1 MPPTDDALLRAE
13 RQRLAAA
20 FDPVLDE
27 PVPGHL
33 RALLAPAPAPVL
45 DLAAARARRRSL
57 PTWAAWGGMAA
68 TLVWGTL
75 LGTRLAPPATPSAA
89 GLGDLVAT
97 GDVAQALE
105 QRLAGDTPGAVAVQL
120 SFKDRGG
127 RYCRSFTTPRVAGLA
142 CKSTDG
148 GWALQQVAA
157 LPEPAGANG
166 HLRQAASALPASVL
180 AAVDAQAA
188 SDPLNAAQERAARD
202 AGWRP

>member
-68 TLVWGTL
+68 TLVLGTL

-127 RYCRSFTTPRVAGLA
+127 RYCRSFTTPAWP
-142 CKSTDG
+142 
-148 GWALQQVAA
+148 GW
-157 LPEPAGANG
+157 
-166 HLRQAASALPASVL
+166 PASPPTEDGHCSRWPRCL
-180 AAVDAQAA
+180 SQ
-188 SDPLNAAQERAARD
+188 PARTVTC
-202 AGWRP
+202 ARPPRPCQRRCSRPSMRRPPATR